1 MARIIDGNGP
11 TYESNQSGAASAA
24 VVPDRSSNAYTRFMR
39 GVTEANQPLPGYNFA
54 NPNPT
59 PFLKP
64 VTDWLQSDFPL
75 TQKAGF
81 EVRNGEVVARQDP
94 AAIPS
99 DVSPTRGPD
108 RPGYYQQAV
117 YGDMGQIIGYRYV
130 SFTQQ
135 VRPGI
140 AQAEATDGNLPNRS
154 FAQRRAMNESQ
165 ISEGR
170 VRSLLSTQDQRIFEA
185 AVQAW
190 TNGVAPDPIYDV
202 DAEGKQIII
211 GYDWEGAVARS
222 GRYYLGVTPGYVAA
236 PAVPE
241 PDREGLTQE
250 EQLEYEKALRQQ
262 VKPPLYQEKSV
273 DNEFRSLGREGVWE
287 FQKLLVKAGAYGDD
301 EPVIKGNIGLVEI
314 EKMRE
319 LMARANYNGTDYMT
333 QLQLLIG
340 AAEQRRREQAAAAGG
355 GGGGGGGNSTYTQV
369 NYSVT
374 SMAEARALLTSV
386 LRNAL
391 GRFPTDDEVA
401 EFVAVLNAAER
412 KAPITTVTRT
422 TSSGGATR
430 SVVQNT
436 PSTVDPT
443 ALAEE
448 FASDIEGGA
457 EEYQYKADNYIAA
470 FLQSLGG

>member
-1 MARIIDGNGP
+1 MVRIVDGAGP
-11 TYESNQSGAASAA
+11 SYEGNQSGAAASPLI
-24 VVPDRSSNAYTRFMR
+24 PDRGRDSFTRFMR
-39 GVTEANQPLPGYNFA
+39 GVTEANQPLPPYNYPMSLARSPLQVFQDR
-54 NPNPT
+54 
-59 PFLKP
+59 LIVDGDP
-64 VTDWLQSDFPL
+64 V
-75 TQKAGF
+75 A
-81 EVRNGEVVARQDP
+81 DP
-94 AAIPS
+94 SKRMP
-99 DVSPTRGPD
+99 VERGPE
-108 RPGYYQQAV
+108 RPGFYQRPI
-117 YGDMGQIIGYRYV
+117 YGDLGQIIRYEYV
-130 SFTQQ
+130 PFVQQ
-135 VRPGI
+135 VKPGLLE
-140 AQAEATDGNLPNRS
+140 AEATDGNLPNRS

-165 ISEGR
+165 LSEGR

-211 GYDWEGAVARS
+211 GYDWEGAAARS

-241 PDREGLTQE
+241 PDRAGLTQE
-250 EQLEYEKALRQQ
+250 EQLEYEKALRRQ

-287 FQKLLVKAGAYGDD
+287 FQKLLIKAGAYADD
-301 EPVIKGNIGLVEI
+301 EPPIKGNIGLVEI
-314 EKMRE
+314 ESMRA

-333 QLQLLIG
+333 QLQMQVG
-340 AAEQRRREQAAAAGG
+340 AAEQRRREQAAAAAGG
-355 GGGGGGGNSTYTQV
+355 GGGGGGGSSTYTQV

-422 TSSGGATR
+422 TSGGGATR